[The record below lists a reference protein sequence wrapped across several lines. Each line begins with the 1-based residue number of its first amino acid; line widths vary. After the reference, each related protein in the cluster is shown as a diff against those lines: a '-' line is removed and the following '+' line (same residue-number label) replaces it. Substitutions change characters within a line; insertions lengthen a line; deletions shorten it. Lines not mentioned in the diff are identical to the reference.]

1 MFQAFKEFAMKG
13 NVLDMAVGVIMGAA
27 FGKIVSTFTEGIMM
41 PPIGKVMGS
50 VDFSNKFVN
59 LTDTPVVSLAEAKAK
74 AVPVISY
81 GMLINNIIDFL
92 IVAFVLFL
100 VIQGFNKMKR
110 DAPAPPPPGPTPD
123 QQLLTEIRDL
133 LASRK
138 GANA

>member
-41 PPIGKVMGS
+41 PPVGKVMGS
-50 VDFSNKFVN
+50 VDFSNKFIN

-74 AVPVISY
+74 AVPVITY
-81 GMLINNIIDFL
+81 GMLVNNIIDFL

-110 DAPAPPPPGPTPD
+110 DAPAPPPPGPSPE
-123 QQLLTEIRDL
+123 QKLLTEIRDL

-138 GANA
+138 GA